1 MPKPPY
7 FHSNVLN
14 MPGAVYSPF
23 AEKMEGHPGPLF
35 PLHVGD
41 TWLEP
46 SVGTRS
52 EDILAADHPGLHQYC
67 DTRGLPPLVDAVL
80 ERSRERSGL
89 SYERSSVLITAGAT
103 AGLSCALGSVLA
115 PGEEVLILA
124 PFWPLIRGIVQS
136 WGGHPV
142 EVPFYDRVWDEE
154 SAIEAVRALA
164 TEKTVA
170 LYISSPSNPTGRVL
184 STEILM
190 ALADLAESEDWW
202 LLSDEV
208 YKDFVYSG
216 EHTPVAPLAPT
227 RTLTVDS
234 FSKAYGMA
242 GYRVGTLVGP
252 EEWVS
257 QALKIGTH
265 SFYNAPTSMQWA
277 ALEALRGGD
286 GWQAKARAQYKDVS
300 RSAAETLGLP
310 APDGSTFLF
319 LDVSQS
325 LDERGLTG
333 FLEDCFTD
341 GVLIAPGSSSGAEY
355 GQWVRVCYTVM
366 PPEATLEGIRRLARH
381 VKQEGSGV

>member
-1 MPKPPY
+1 
-7 FHSNVLN
+7 
-14 MPGAVYSPF
+14 
-23 AEKMEGHPGPLF
+23 MEGHPGPLF

-89 SYERSSVLITAGAT
+89 SHERSSVLITAGAT

-136 WGGHPV
+136 WGGDPV

-154 SAIEAVRALA
+154 SAVEAVRALA

-184 STEILM
+184 SSRILI

-208 YKDFVYSG
+208 YKDFVYTG

-252 EEWVS
+252 AEWVS

-277 ALEALRGGD
+277 ALQALEGGEV
-286 GWQAKARAQYKDVS
+286 WQAKARAQYKDVS
-300 RSAAETLGLP
+300 RSAAEMLGLP

-319 LDVSQS
+319 SGC
-325 LDERGLTG
+325 EPKPRRTG
-333 FLEDCFTD
+333 FNGF
-341 GVLIAPGSSSGAEY
+341 S
-355 GQWVRVCYTVM
+355 
-366 PPEATLEGIRRLARH
+366 
-381 VKQEGSGV
+381 